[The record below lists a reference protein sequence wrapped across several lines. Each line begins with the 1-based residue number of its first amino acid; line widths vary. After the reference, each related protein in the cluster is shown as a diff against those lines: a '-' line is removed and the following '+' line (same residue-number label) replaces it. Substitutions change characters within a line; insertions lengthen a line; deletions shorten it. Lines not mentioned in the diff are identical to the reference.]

1 MKKIRVGIIG
11 QGRSG
16 SYIHRHLFESQEPLK
31 TRFELVA
38 VADHIPER
46 CEGESGVTPSPELK
60 KYGDYKEMLKD
71 QSIDLIVNATRSMDH
86 VPVSIEAMVAGH
98 NVVCE
103 KPLARHVADVD
114 KVAEAAKRTG
124 KFFAVFQQSR
134 FRPLFRKCLEVMNSG
149 ILGRIVMVKIAYNLF
164 GRRWD
169 WQTIQDMCASEL
181 LNTGPHPLDQAIQF
195 YGDADP
201 EKIVCTMD
209 RANTFGDAED
219 HIKLLLMGKGHPT
232 IDFEVSRC
240 CMFPG
245 NTYEIYGTNG
255 GLKAGGAEVTWKYFL
270 PSEAPV
276 QQLVREPLEGPGRIP
291 CYCCE
296 QLHFYEEKWTAPD
309 YALGFDAW
317 GTAYYEQVYDALV
330 NGKPME
336 VTLDQ
341 IRRQIMII
349 EECHRQNPFPKMK

>member
-1 MKKIRVGIIG
+1 
-11 QGRSG
+11 
-16 SYIHRHLFESQEPLK
+16 
-31 TRFELVA
+31 
-38 VADHIPER
+38 
-46 CEGESGVTPSPELK
+46 
-60 KYGDYKEMLKD
+60 
-71 QSIDLIVNATRSMDH
+71 
-86 VPVSIEAMVAGH
+86 
-98 NVVCE
+98 
-103 KPLARHVADVD
+103 
-114 KVAEAAKRTG
+114 
-124 KFFAVFQQSR
+124 
-134 FRPLFRKCLEVMNSG
+134 
-149 ILGRIVMVKIAYNLF
+149 
-164 GRRWD
+164 
-169 WQTIQDMCASEL
+169 MCAGEL

>member
-16 SYIHRHLFESQEPLK
+16 RNIHRHMFETQQKLK
-31 TRFELVA
+31 ERFDVVA
-38 VADHIPER
+38 IADFIPER
-46 CEGESGVTPSPELK
+46 MEMDGITPYPGLK
-60 KYGDYKEMLKD
+60 KYADYKEMLQDKT
-71 QSIDLIVNATRSMDH
+71 IDLIVNATRSFDH
-86 VPVSIEAMVAGH
+86 VPVSIEALEAGF
-98 NVVCE
+98 NVVSE

-114 KVAEAAKRTG
+114 KIADAVKRTG

-134 FRPLFRKCLEVMNSG
+134 FRPVFRKALEVMQSG
-149 ILGRIVMVKIAYNLF
+149 ILGRPVMVKIAYNGF

-169 WQTIQDMCASEL
+169 WQTIQDMCAGEL
-181 LNTGPHPLDQAIQF
+181 LNTGPHPLDQALQF

-201 EKIVCTMD
+201 EQVVCHMD

-255 GLKAGGAEVTWKYFL
+255 GLKANASEVTWKYFL
-270 PSEAPV
+270 PSEAPT
-276 QQLVREPLEGPGRIP
+276 QHLIPEPLEDAGRLPI
-291 CYCCE
+291 YCGE
-296 QLHFYEEKWTAPD
+296 QLHFYEEKWTVPE
-309 YALGFDAW
+309 YAMGFDCW
-317 GTAYYEQVYDALV
+317 GTKYYEQVYDALV
-330 NGKPME
+330 HGKPME
-336 VTLDQ
+336 ITLDQ
-341 IRRQIMII
+341 VRRQIRVI